1 MKYTQISYN
10 MIQSDMNQIDIRINR
25 QALNEILRVSQ
36 NLLDRKSEQEILEM
50 HFKKKHVNI
59 VISDSIAS
67 ISAKI
72 ELEDSANVTL
82 FLQPSEMHERLR
94 KIESE
99 FIIISI
105 CESEV
110 IIKYQENGEAE
121 HGFFS
126 LHTISPHCPT
136 RHIDEDTVTLSVEH
150 DIFVQN
156 LKMIKTTM
164 ALEDIRDQFRGVS
177 MITKDNQITLW
188 TSDGIKMAITKLN
201 FATTHSFSGILPRRL
216 IDAICSIVSHSI
228 AAIKT
233 SKRRIIYELDGFS
246 ISSPLINANML
257 DYEQIFN
264 RLETNYTELIIDS
277 GYFTKKL
284 DKIMIVSRNEGAA
297 LMVIGP
303 QCSLSSIAPNQNERA
318 EIEFHLLNSV
328 EKELKI
334 YLNPSNILSF
344 VRNFKGNIFI
354 RIYPESNNIIVFKD
368 EYPIYLT
375 KLMRNPNYS

>member
-1 MKYTQISYN
+1 
-10 MIQSDMNQIDIRINR
+10 
-25 QALNEILRVSQ
+25 
-36 NLLDRKSEQEILEM
+36 
-50 HFKKKHVNI
+50 
-59 VISDSIAS
+59 
-67 ISAKI
+67 
-72 ELEDSANVTL
+72 
-82 FLQPSEMHERLR
+82 
-94 KIESE
+94 
-99 FIIISI
+99 
-105 CESEV
+105 
-110 IIKYQENGEAE
+110 
-121 HGFFS
+121 
-126 LHTISPHCPT
+126 
-136 RHIDEDTVTLSVEH
+136 
-150 DIFVQN
+150 
-156 LKMIKTTM
+156 
-164 ALEDIRDQFRGVS
+164 
-177 MITKDNQITLW
+177 
-188 TSDGIKMAITKLN
+188 
-201 FATTHSFSGILPRRL
+201 
-216 IDAICSIVSHSI
+216 
-228 AAIKT
+228 
-233 SKRRIIYELDGFS
+233 
-246 ISSPLINANML
+246 ML